1 VCKAETHNA
10 MLREW
15 DRWTRVLEGEWATQT
30 GTEEDMACPK
40 TATELAQELLATMEP
55 ARGTPG
61 MTDSVQ
67 ACFLLGMCAS
77 RCMSR
82 LPSVC
87 ICVQARRLA
96 HRRDVLDR
104 RSRWQRH
111 DDEQG
116 VSMCA
121 CVLGRTRSRAPA

>member
-1 VCKAETHNA
+1 MLVCAGTQTRWLTESCQLYAEAARTVCKAETHNA

-61 MTDSVQ
+61 ITDSVQ
-67 ACFLLGMCAS
+67 ACFWLG
-77 RCMSR
+77 
-82 LPSVC
+82 
-87 ICVQARRLA
+87 ICVRRA
-96 HRRDVLDR
+96 
-104 RSRWQRH
+104 
-111 DDEQG
+111 
-116 VSMCA
+116 A
-121 CVLGRTRSRAPA
+121 CPD